1 MEQYSR
7 LPISVLESLPE
18 ADGEEIHR
26 IYQEEWKDFGRKVL
40 VLDDDPTGIQT
51 VHDVSVYTDW
61 SEQSL
66 EEGMQEEKASA
77 GFTGGFPSAGTLPSG
92 AGGAERGSGTADGPA
107 GTRAD
112 TLSLFQGRRALYH

>member
-7 LPISVLESLPE
+7 LPISVLESLQE

-51 VHDVSVYTDW
+51 VHDVLFIRTGRSKAWKKACRRKTAC
-61 SEQSL
+61 SL
-66 EEGMQEEKASA
+66 
-77 GFTGGFPSAGTLPSG
+77 
-92 AGGAERGSGTADGPA
+92 
-107 GTRAD
+107 
-112 TLSLFQGRRALYH
+112 Y

>member
-7 LPISVLESLPE
+7 LPISVLESLQE

-66 EEGMQEEKASA
+66 EEGMQEEN
-77 GFTGGFPSAGTLPSG
+77 
-92 AGGAERGSGTADGPA
+92 
-107 GTRAD
+107 
-112 TLSLFQGRRALYH
+112 SLFFVLTNSEAFQLPKRRKNIKYLLKER

>member
-40 VLDDDPTGIQT
+40 VLDDDPTGILSLIHIYQKKQSSLLLSDGSWQHRT
-51 VHDVSVYTDW
+51 GQPRKSTPFSGANHTTGLLPHDVPH
-61 SEQSL
+61 L
-66 EEGMQEEKASA
+66 
-77 GFTGGFPSAGTLPSG
+77 
-92 AGGAERGSGTADGPA
+92 
-107 GTRAD
+107 
-112 TLSLFQGRRALYH
+112 